1 MTIATPPKPIAL
13 VALGGHA
20 FMRSGERGTFEEQAG
35 NAASICNTLSNLV
48 EHGYKLVITHG
59 NGPQVGNLL
68 LLNESGDPSVPKMP
82 LDVLVAETEGSLGY
96 FLQQA
101 MLNELRRR
109 GHAKY
114 VMTVVTQVVVDPADP
129 AFQTPNK
136 PIGPFLNEADAIT
149 RRDTLGWI
157 ISEDP
162 GGRGWRRLVPS
173 PTPVKV
179 AQWRMIREAAEAGH
193 ILIACGG
200 GGVPVIERATGG
212 FEGVEAVIDKD
223 STSSILATQIGAE
236 ILIILTE
243 VPHIYTGFNTKAQQ
257 PISAI
262 TIEELRT
269 LYTRGEFP
277 PGSMGPKV
285 RAAIDFLDK
294 GGKRAIVTDPATLPN
309 ALIGAGGTHII
320 GAC

>member
-1 MTIATPPKPIAL
+1 MTTPPKPKPIAL

-20 FMRSGERGTFEEQAG
+20 FMRRGELGTFEVQTK
-35 NAASICNTLSNLV
+35 NAAIICETLGDLV
-48 EHGYKLVITHG
+48 DHGYRLVITHG

-82 LDVLVAETEGSLGY
+82 LDVLVAQTEGSLGY

-101 MLNELRRR
+101 MLNELRHR
-109 GHAKY
+109 GHSKY
-114 VMTVVTQVVVDPADP
+114 VMTVVSQVVVDPKDP
-129 AFQTPNK
+129 AFKSPNK
-136 PIGPFLNEADAIT
+136 PIGPFMSGADAAT

-173 PTPVKV
+173 PAPVEV
-179 AQWRMIREAAEAGH
+179 AQWRMIRESAEAGH
-193 ILIACGG
+193 VVIACGG
-200 GGVPVIERATGG
+200 GGVPVIVRKNGS

-236 ILIILTE
+236 LLVILTE
-243 VPHIYTGFNTKAQQ
+243 VPNIYTGFNTEEQRK
-257 PISAI
+257 ISAI
-262 TIEELRT
+262 TIEELRE
-269 LYTRGEFP
+269 LYQAGEFP
-277 PGSMGPKV
+277 RGSMGPKV
-285 RAAIDFLDK
+285 MAVIDFLDR
-294 GGKRAIVTDPATLPN
+294 GGKRAIVTDPPTLPK
-309 ALIGAGGTHII
+309 ALGGSGGTHII